1 MPALLALLGSRF
13 GGWGRVKS
21 MFDVVSKLARQ
32 TLRQRLPAPRAS
44 RNGLP
49 LLPVRLDGQL
59 VDLQLVNN
67 LRDELPIWSNCS
79 SS

>member
-1 MPALLALLGSRF
+1 
-13 GGWGRVKS
+13 

-32 TLRQRLPAPRAS
+32 TLRQRLPAPCAS
-44 RNGLP
+44 CNGLP
-49 LLPVRLDGQL
+49 LLPVRLEVQL

-67 LRDELPIWSNCS
+67 LQDELPIWPNCS

>member
-1 MPALLALLGSRF
+1 
-13 GGWGRVKS
+13 
-21 MFDVVSKLARQ
+21 MFDLVSKLARQ

-67 LRDELPIWSNCS
+67 LRDELPIWPTS
-79 SS
+79 SSS

>member
-1 MPALLALLGSRF
+1 
-13 GGWGRVKS
+13 
-21 MFDVVSKLARQ
+21 MFDVVSKFASQ

-44 RNGLP
+44 LNGLP

-67 LRDELPIWSNCS
+67 LRDELPIWPTS
-79 SS
+79 SSS